1 MLFEARRLGC
11 AYFIHIGVRNL
22 VHLVLYK
29 CYQICYTIG
38 INSGEV

>member
-22 VHLVLYK
+22 VDLVLFK
-29 CYQICYTIG
+29 CYLICYTIG
-38 INSGEV
+38 IYTGAV